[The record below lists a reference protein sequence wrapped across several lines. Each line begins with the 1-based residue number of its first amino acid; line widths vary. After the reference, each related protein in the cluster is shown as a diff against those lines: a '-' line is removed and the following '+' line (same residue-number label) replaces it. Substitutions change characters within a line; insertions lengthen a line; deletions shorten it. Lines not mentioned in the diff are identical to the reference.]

1 VGSFLR
7 RDICWPIVK
16 YRGTVRK
23 CAAPMWC
30 FAKLLWTLII
40 SAFDSPTV
48 CVVYM
53 CDTFA
58 ILRCLYEFV
67 LLSAK
72 TVT

>member
-1 VGSFLR
+1 
-7 RDICWPIVK
+7 
-16 YRGTVRK
+16 
-23 CAAPMWC
+23 MWC